1 APYQAAPP
9 DDFDDDDYEPRRS
22 GAFLALLIVLLVLLA
37 GMLFLLA
44 KTLGLG
50 TDDDTATMKEVPSV
64 IGETLENATTR
75 LDALGFGVDP
85 TSEAN
90 DEFPAGTVFEQ
101 DPGPDTE
108 AEEGSTIKLKV
119 SAGAEAKPVPDVV
132 GRDIEEAR
140 DIIEEADFVVRET
153 PVADD

>member
-1 APYQAAPP
+1 
-9 DDFDDDDYEPRRS
+9 
-22 GAFLALLIVLLVLLA
+22 
-37 GMLFLLA
+37 
-44 KTLGLG
+44 
-50 TDDDTATMKEVPSV
+50 
-64 IGETLENATTR
+64 TTR

-153 PVADD
+153 PVADDEAPEGQVLAQSPDGGEEAEAGSIVELEISSGPGETEVPDVSGMTVAAASNRLGQDDFQVAQSSEASA